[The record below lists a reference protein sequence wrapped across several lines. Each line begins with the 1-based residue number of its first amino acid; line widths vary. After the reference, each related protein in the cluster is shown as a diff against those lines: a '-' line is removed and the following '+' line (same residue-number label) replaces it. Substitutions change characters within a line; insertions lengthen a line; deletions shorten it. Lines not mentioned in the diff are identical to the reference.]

1 MVTLNLTINNSN
13 TGTDVITACDS
24 YTWIDG
30 NTYTSSN
37 NTATHTLT
45 NVAGCDS
52 VITLNLTINSSSTG
66 TAIVT
71 ACDSYT
77 WIDGNTYTSS
87 NNTATH
93 TLTNTAGC
101 DSVVT
106 LNLTINNSNTGT
118 ATITACGSYTWIDG
132 NTYTSNNNTATHTL
146 TNAAG
151 CDSVVT
157 LNLTIGN
164 PNTGTATITACD
176 SYTWIDGNTYTSSN
190 NTATHTLTNAASCDS
205 VVTLNLTI
213 SSSNTGTDIVSAC
226 GSYTWIDGNTYTED
240 NNAATHTLTNT
251 AGCDSVV
258 TLNLTIND
266 LATGTATITACDSY
280 TWIDGNTYTENNNT
294 ATLTLARPVGC
305 DSIVTLNLTILE
317 SSTGVDV
324 QAACESFTWIDGNT
338 YTESN
343 NTATHSLVN
352 AVGCD
357 SIVTLNLTIA
367 DIDSSITQNGN
378 TLSSNLENASYQWF
392 ICTND
397 TVEEIP
403 GATNQTYTPAENG
416 DYSVRVTIDNCSV
429 FSECITVTLTSAY
442 DLSDTKEKIKIF
454 PNPAESKIRIQ
465 IPESSGSDIAIFNS
479 IGLRVYSR
487 QGYISGEE
495 INISSLKSGLYILEV
510 SLKGRHKHY
519 VFIKK

>member
-1 MVTLNLTINNSN
+1 MVTLNLTINNST
-13 TGTDVITACDS
+13 TGTDVISACDS

-45 NVAGCDS
+45 S
-52 VITLNLTINSSSTG
+52 V
-66 TAIVT
+66 
-71 ACDSYT
+71 
-77 WIDGNTYTSS
+77 
-87 NNTATH
+87 
-93 TLTNTAGC
+93 AGC

-106 LNLTINNSNTGT
+106 LNLTINS
-118 ATITACGSYTWIDG
+118 
-132 NTYTSNNNTATHTL
+132 
-146 TNAAG
+146 
-151 CDSVVT
+151 
-157 LNLTIGN
+157 
-164 PNTGTATITACD
+164 
-176 SYTWIDGNTYTSSN
+176 
-190 NTATHTLTNAASCDS
+190 
-205 VVTLNLTI
+205 
-213 SSSNTGTDIVSAC
+213 
-226 GSYTWIDGNTYTED
+226 
-240 NNAATHTLTNT
+240 
-251 AGCDSVV
+251 
-258 TLNLTIND
+258 

-324 QAACESFTWIDGNT
+324 QAACDSYTWIDGNT
-338 YTESN
+338 YTSSN
-343 NTATHSLVN
+343 NTATHTLVN

-357 SIVTLNLTIA
+357 SIVTLNLTIP
-367 DIDSSITQNGN
+367 DIDSTITQNGN
-378 TLSSNLENASYQWF
+378 ILSSNLENASYQWF

-397 TVEEIP
+397 SVEEIP
-403 GATNQTYTPAENG
+403 GATNQTYTLAENG

-465 IPESSGSDIAIFNS
+465 IPENSGSDIAIFNS
-479 IGLRVYSR
+479 IGLRVYFR
-487 QGYISGEE
+487 QGYVSGEE
-495 INISSLKSGLYILEV
+495 INISSLKSGLYIIEV
-510 SLKGRHKHY
+510 SLKGKHKHY